1 MADPRRLPR
10 HGQQAHLPPRRR
22 PRPDPHDQ
30 RSSCARDL
38 RDLPGHR
45 GLPPPRAIGPG
56 TVRRMGP
63 IGAVLEID
71 QCPQRPRTDPS
82 VVVVPAVGISR
93 LTEESLSAALSMG
106 DRVVVVHVQPGT
118 ETEDRAA
125 APTCSGA
132 GRNGDPTKRWYCCWA
147 STKTGGPAG
156 CSVRPSPATYAS
168 SPRRAPNVCCCSS
181 ARLRP
186 TLVGAGAVRPAGR
199 GGRPRCRPCTP
210 PRWCAGC
217 GSACCTGS
225 RPPHRRP
232 RGAPG
237 DSSCRVGEPSRAVES
252 TL

>member
-45 GLPPPRAIGPG
+45 GRPPPALSVQEPYGVWGQSARCWRSTSA
-56 TVRRMGP
+56 
-63 IGAVLEID
+63 
-71 QCPQRPRTDPS
+71 PS
-82 VVVVPAVGISR
+82 ARG
-93 LTEESLSAALSMG
+93 LTLRSLSC
-106 DRVVVVHVQPGT
+106 P
-118 ETEDRAA
+118 
-125 APTCSGA
+125 PSGSA
-132 GRNGDPTKRWYCCWA
+132 GL
-147 STKTGGPAG
+147 
-156 CSVRPSPATYAS
+156 
-168 SPRRAPNVCCCSS
+168 PRRACPLPCPWATAWWLCTCSRGPRPRIALLRRPAAALAGMATQRSAGTAAGRRRRRAAQPGARSVHRRLPTRARHVEHRTCAAVHRRGRAPPTGGSRCCSTGG
-181 ARLRP
+181 ARWS
-186 TLVGAGAVRPAGR
+186 PAMQA
-199 GGRPRCRPCTP
+199 CTP